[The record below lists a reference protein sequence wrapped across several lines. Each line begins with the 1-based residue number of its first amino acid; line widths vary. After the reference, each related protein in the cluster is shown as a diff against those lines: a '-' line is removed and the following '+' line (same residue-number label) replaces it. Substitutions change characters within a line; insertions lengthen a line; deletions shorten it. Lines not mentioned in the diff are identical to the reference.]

1 MKRVF
6 VLLVLAVL
14 LLTACVSIDDADVPT
29 AQKVP
34 APTEPWENTIPL
46 PRDPEGNF
54 MELD

>member
-6 VLLVLAVL
+6 VLLVLTVL